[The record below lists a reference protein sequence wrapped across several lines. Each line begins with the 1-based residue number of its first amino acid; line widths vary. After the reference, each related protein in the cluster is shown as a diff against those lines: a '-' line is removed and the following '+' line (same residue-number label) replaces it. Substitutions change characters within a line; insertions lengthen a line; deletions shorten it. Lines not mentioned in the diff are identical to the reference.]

1 MKKTIMAIATI
12 LSFSASAEIVET
24 VPVSYVFDMP
34 TDSGTEDYADH
45 TGEQL
50 TDGLIH
56 TDDEWLSDV
65 GRGYAYD
72 IVGWG
77 EWAAG
82 ADVTFVNIDFSFGDT
97 RYLDSLSYGAFT
109 DQGAAIYAPDVN
121 VYALE
126 NGVWELKNTL
136 TVQHQ
141 LRDETISTR
150 DLFTIDLGF
159 YAEQVRFEAVRTQDV
174 PYREHNW
181 TFIDEIDFF
190 TNSNLNSAV
199 SVNTGFGATGLLMA
213 GLLGFSMRKRNGRK

>member
-12 LSFSASAEIVET
+12 LSFGASAEIVET

-77 EWAAG
+77 EW
-82 ADVTFVNIDFSFGDT
+82 TFGWRVET
-97 RYLDSLSYGAFT
+97 RTSC
-109 DQGAAIYAPDVN
+109 
-121 VYALE
+121 
-126 NGVWELKNTL
+126 
-136 TVQHQ
+136 
-141 LRDETISTR
+141 LRN
-150 DLFTIDLGF
+150 
-159 YAEQVRFEAVRTQDV
+159 RFIKA
-174 PYREHNW
+174 
-181 TFIDEIDFF
+181 
-190 TNSNLNSAV
+190 
-199 SVNTGFGATGLLMA
+199 
-213 GLLGFSMRKRNGRK
+213 